1 MTTPVIRTRGLTKTF
16 GAGRGVT
23 GVDLDV
29 DAGQVF
35 GFLGPNGAGKS
46 TTIRLLLGLQRAASG
61 TVEVLG
67 SMRAGDPAVLRH
79 VGYLPGEFTLPDV
92 LTGREVLDRF
102 TRMRGMRDTSVR
114 DALVE
119 RFGVELS
126 RPLRQLSKGNRQKLG
141 LVQAFMHRP
150 RLLVLDEPTSGLDP
164 LLREEFRE
172 LLLETAAEGRTVLL
186 SSHDL
191 DEVQRTATRVAII
204 REGRIVVDDT
214 VEALRRRAPTV
225 VEVGFDHDVDASALA
240 GIPGVTVTA
249 RTPRRVGLTLV
260 GSVAPLVTALAPLH
274 PTTLGVRPPE
284 LADVFLAEYGESRG
298 GAR

>member
-1 MTTPVIRTRGLTKTF
+1 MSDPVVRTRGLTKTY
-16 GAGRGVT
+16 GKSRGIA

-46 TTIRLLLGLQRAASG
+46 TTIRLLLGLQGATSG
-61 TVEVLG
+61 TLEVLG
-67 SMRAGDPAVLRH
+67 STRAGDPHVLRH

-114 DALVE
+114 DCLVD
-119 RFGVELS
+119 RLGVELQ
-126 RPLRQLSKGNRQKLG
+126 RPLRQLSKGNRQKIG
-141 LVQAFMHRP
+141 LVLAFMHRP
-150 RLLVLDEPTSGLDP
+150 RLLILDEPTSGLDP
-164 LLREEFRE
+164 LLQDEFRA
-172 LLLETAAEGRTVLL
+172 LLVETVAEGRTVLL

-214 VEALRRRAPTV
+214 VEALREKAPTV
-225 VEVGFDHDVDASALA
+225 VEAGFDHDVDPSALA
-240 GIPGVTVTA
+240 RVPGVTLTSASA
-249 RTPRRVGLTLV
+249 RHVVLSLV
-260 GSVAPLVTALAPLH
+260 GAIAPLVTALAPLH
-274 PTTLGVRPPE
+274 PVTLSVRPPE
-284 LADVFLAEYGESRG
+284 LADLFLDVYGTDAG
-298 GAR
+298 GGR